1 MRASDTRIRNGSSK
15 TRLSERRFLL
25 LLALYAS
32 QYFGIGFLMTGA
44 TAILREKGVALESMA
59 AVSALGM
66 LWAMKFLWAPVV
78 DRFGRNR
85 AGGHYRSW
93 LLVLQPLL
101 ACVLAVIAC
110 LPDVRAQFGVF
121 LLLAAVYILLSA
133 TQDVAADALAISSI
147 RSDERGFANGVQV
160 AGSYIGLIVGGGLT
174 TVIYGWAGWF
184 AALATLAVLTLLPT
198 LLIAVSPEPPASAE
212 AWAARISVNTI
223 WTVVRQRGAGI
234 WMLLVVPITWMGL
247 TAGYSL
253 ITPSLIDQ
261 GWSAEE
267 TATLTTLLAGV
278 CGTAAALGT
287 GVLIQRFGRERV
299 LLVGCALAVIGMVAF
314 LPVISGVASTVY
326 IVAVTIVFF
335 LGYTAGSIIVYSIN
349 MDYSRPGSAGSDY
362 TTLASFAMLVS
373 FGAGAVS
380 LSVAG
385 QLGYVSVFVGSSILY
400 AIGAA
405 LTVWHQR
412 RYRTQ
417 TLNHGAGRAVLPV
430 ESAAAGPESV
440 VSTALSA
447 TAPDRKERER

>member
-1 MRASDTRIRNGSSK
+1 M
-15 TRLSERRFLL
+15 

-44 TAILREKGVALESMA
+44 TAVLREKGVALESLA

-66 LWAMKFLWAPVV
+66 LWAVKFLWAPVV

-85 AGGHYRSW
+85 KGGHYRSW

-101 ACVLAVIAC
+101 ACVLIAIGC
-110 LPDVRAQFGVF
+110 LPDVRAQFGIF
-121 LLLAAVYILLSA
+121 LLLTAVYIFLSA

-147 RSDERGFANGVQV
+147 HSDERGFANGVQV

-184 AALATLAVLTLLPT
+184 AALVTLAILTLLPT
-198 LLIAVSPEPPASAE
+198 VLIAVSPEPPASAE
-212 AWAARISVNTI
+212 ARATRVSVSTI
-223 WTVVRQRGAGI
+223 WTVVRQPGAGI
-234 WMLLVVPITWMGL
+234 WMLLVVPTSWMGL

-253 ITPSLIDQ
+253 ITPSLIDE

-267 TATLTTLLAGV
+267 TASLTTLLAGV
-278 CGTAAALGT
+278 CGTVAALGT
-287 GVLIQRFGRERV
+287 GMLIQRFGRERV
-299 LLVGCALAVIGMVAF
+299 LLIGSSLAVLGMVAF
-314 LPVISGVASTVY
+314 IPVISGAVPTIY
-326 IVAVTIVFF
+326 IIATTIVFF
-335 LGYTAGSIIVYSIN
+335 LGYTAGSILVYSIN

-385 QLGYVSVFVGSSILY
+385 QLGYVSVFFGSSILY

-405 LTVWHQR
+405 LIVWHQR

-417 TLNHGAGRAVLPV
+417 MLNHSAGRDVLPV
-430 ESAAAGPESV
+430 EPVTEGSGLQS
-440 VSTALSA
+440 S
-447 TAPDRKERER
+447 ER